1 MACSFL
7 FLAFLTTAAAACL
20 SAAAATGKLLPPP
33 ETPSLSFGEGYTQ
46 LFGDSNLALHGG
58 GKRVHISL
66 DERTGGSRLGFAVL
80 FSPECPIDGNGK
92 PCFVLFLLCSL
103 TSSLLCS
110 APLRTGAGFASQ
122 AAYLHG
128 LFSARIKLP
137 ADHTAGV
144 VVAFYVREQP
154 PTLHRPLAGTRT
166 NAMFCI

>member
-1 MACSFL
+1 MPDRWQWQAVFRVVPAL
-7 FLAFLTTAAAACL
+7 FV
-20 SAAAATGKLLPPP
+20 
-33 ETPSLSFGEGYTQ
+33 
-46 LFGDSNLALHGG
+46 NLVVA
-58 GKRVHISL
+58 
-66 DERTGGSRLGFAVL
+66 
-80 FSPECPIDGNGK
+80 
-92 PCFVLFLLCSL
+92 
-103 TSSLLCS
+103 LLCS

-154 PTLHRPLAGTRT
+154 PTLLHRPLAGTRT